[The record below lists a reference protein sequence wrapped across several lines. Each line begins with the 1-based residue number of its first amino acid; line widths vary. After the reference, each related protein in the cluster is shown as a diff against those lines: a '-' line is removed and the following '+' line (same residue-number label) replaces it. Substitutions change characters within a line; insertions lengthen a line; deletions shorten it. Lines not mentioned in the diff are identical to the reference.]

1 MNDGSPDAPASG
13 APDPADARADRAA
26 PDPSEAR
33 HDRGAPDPSD
43 ARHDRG
49 AAGSPDAADAGG
61 AGEVH
66 EALAAIAE
74 ADGLQALQDVRVRY
88 LGKKGLLT
96 QQLKGLGALAPEERR
111 AAGQRINERKSRI
124 EEALDARKRD
134 LEQAALAAQLAGE
147 RVDVTL
153 PGTRP
158 PRGGLHLLTLVT
170 NRLLDVF
177 TSLGYEVV
185 TGPELETDHYN
196 FEALNFAP
204 EHPARDTQDT
214 FWTTDGRLL
223 RTHTSPMQVRYMETH
238 TPPFKVVVPGKVF
251 RNEAVDVT
259 HEAQFHQ
266 LEALVVG
273 ERVTMADLRGAIQEM
288 ATALM
293 GPGTRTRLQPT
304 YFPFVEPGAEFAI
317 WWTRRLRHGAPEG
330 VRGRRLRGRDRVRV
344 RLRHRALGVG
354 ALRHP
359 RHPLLLPR
367 RPARPRAVPG
377 DAVNAAASGPTV
389 TAGRGRRS

>member
-1 MNDGSPDAPASG
+1 MAAEHETTGLHGAQRDPGAREDLPGEAVDWLRRIG
-13 APDPADARADRAA
+13 EAPD
-26 PDPSEAR
+26 
-33 HDRGAPDPSD
+33 
-43 ARHDRG
+43 
-49 AAGSPDAADAGG
+49 
-61 AGEVH
+61 
-66 EALAAIAE
+66 LAA
-74 ADGLQALQDVRVRY
+74 LQQLRVNY
-88 LGKKGLLT
+88 LGKKGELT
-96 QQLKGLGALAPEERR
+96 QRLKALGSLSVEERR
-111 AAGQRINERKSRI
+111 VVGGRVNALKQAVEAAIDERK
-124 EEALDARKRD
+124 AA
-134 LEQAALAAQLAGE
+134 LEQALLAAQLAGE

-158 PRGGLHLLTLVT
+158 PQGGLHLLTLVT

-196 FEALNFAP
+196 FASLNFP
-204 EHPARDTQDT
+204 PDHPARDTQDT

-238 TPPFKVVVPGKVF
+238 EPPFKVVVPGKVF

-273 ERVTMADLRGAIQEM
+273 ERVTMADLKGAINEM
-288 ATALM
+288 AQALI

-317 WWTRRLRHGAPEG
+317 WWTNPRSGREEWLELGGCGMVHPKVFEAVGYEG
-330 VRGRRLRGRDRVRV
+330 VTGFAFGFGIERLALVPYAIPDIRYFYQGDLRVLEQFRGTL
-344 RLRHRALGVG
+344 
-354 ALRHP
+354 
-359 RHPLLLPR
+359 
-367 RPARPRAVPG
+367 
-377 DAVNAAASGPTV
+377 
-389 TAGRGRRS
+389 